1 MALDLSNCGIR
12 TPREPLELR
21 RLHEMLAEVFPVE
34 KKLFEDII
42 RGEHTLYNW
51 EPHTLYQ
58 GDEPLGNV
66 STVMFQLQSGDRLQ
80 KTAGIASV
88 ATPEQY
94 RGMGVAKHLMN
105 HVLKVIDEQ
114 NLPSILFTS
123 LPRVYTGLG
132 YQPVDQGV
140 KQTAVKTLDRTD
152 GLTIRRLTRIG
163 GEDLEAAEKLY
174 AVLPYNGKLF
184 RDQEYWRRYG
194 TAVNNGDKTEFA
206 FCRRGDKTL
215 GYARLEYEADRVLL
229 DEFCAPAE
237 SREVNT
243 ALWNWVCDAA
253 EEKNRNLISLALS
266 SAHGLWNFMQQNCL
280 TVKPET
286 GIEREV
292 FMVRMPK
299 REPIKWLTELRW
311 SLSDK
316 F

>member
-1 MALDLSNCGIR
+1 
-12 TPREPLELR
+12 
-21 RLHEMLAEVFPVE
+21 
-34 KKLFEDII
+34 
-42 RGEHTLYNW
+42 
-51 EPHTLYQ
+51 
-58 GDEPLGNV
+58 
-66 STVMFQLQSGDRLQ
+66 
-80 KTAGIASV
+80 
-88 ATPEQY
+88 
-94 RGMGVAKHLMN
+94 
-105 HVLKVIDEQ
+105 
-114 NLPSILFTS
+114 
-123 LPRVYTGLG
+123 
-132 YQPVDQGV
+132 
-140 KQTAVKTLDRTD
+140 
-152 GLTIRRLTRIG
+152 
-163 GEDLEAAEKLY
+163 
-174 AVLPYNGKLF
+174 
-184 RDQEYWRRYG
+184 
-194 TAVNNGDKTEFA
+194 VNNGDKTEFA